1 MSATE
6 LDEMQDSFRHE
17 AMIYSGLGDFMER
30 TTSFIEDSLKADEP
44 VLVVVDAQ
52 KGDLLAARFSDP
64 RVRFM
69 DMRATGINPGRIIP
83 VWRDFV
89 SDNCRA
95 KGFRG
100 IGEPVWAGRTPDE
113 IAECQQH
120 ESLLN
125 VAFKDTGPW
134 WLVCPYDATALPA
147 DVIDEALASHPFY
160 SDSHGEAQSSRYR
173 GTDASAKLNDSPL
186 PEPASVASVLSFVP
200 GQLVTIRR
208 LVRETAIGN
217 GLDEKRTDELVLA
230 VNELVTNSLRYGT
243 GGGQLRIWSADGR
256 VVCEVSD
263 RGKLI
268 DPLAGRKR
276 PIPGAIGGYGLWMVN
291 QICDLVQIRTG
302 DSGTVI
308 RVSIKV

>member
-52 KGDLLAARFSDP
+52 KGDLLAARFPDP
-64 RVRFM
+64 RVHFM

-89 SDNCRA
+89 SNNSRA

-100 IGEPVWAGRTPDE
+100 IGEPVWAGRTADE
-113 IAECQQH
+113 IEECQQH

-134 WLVCPYDATALPA
+134 WLVCPYDATTLST
-147 DVIDEALASHPFY
+147 DVIDEALASHPLY
-160 SDSHGEAQSSRYR
+160 SDPNGQAKSGRYR
-173 GTDASAKLNDSPL
+173 GLDASARLYDSPL
-186 PEPASVASVLSFVP
+186 PEPTSVAAVLSFVP
-200 GQLVTIRR
+200 GQLVTIRQ

-243 GGGQLRIWSADGR
+243 GGGKLRIWAADGR

-263 RGKLI
+263 RGKLA
-268 DPLAGRKR
+268 DPLVGRKR
-276 PIPGAIGGYGLWMVN
+276 PIIGAIGGYGLWMVN

-308 RVSIKV
+308 RISIKV